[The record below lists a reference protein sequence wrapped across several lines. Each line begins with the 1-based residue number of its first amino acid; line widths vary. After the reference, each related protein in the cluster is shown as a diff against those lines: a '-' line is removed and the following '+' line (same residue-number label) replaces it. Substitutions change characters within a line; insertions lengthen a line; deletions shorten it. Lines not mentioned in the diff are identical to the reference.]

1 MLEIIALTGAII
13 SGGKKL
19 MENEAVADT
28 VNGVLSWVGNALG
41 GKKSVQEK
49 LEKVESGEISEA
61 EVNSLKATLGLALK
75 DNEELQ
81 QQLSSKLEEVKKVA
95 DQQGVS
101 MVTKNN
107 TQNITGN
114 NNIALQDIDTNGNIT
129 IGKP

>member
-1 MLEIIALTGAII
+1 MMEIIALTGAII

-61 EVNSLKATLGLALK
+61 EVNSLKATLEFALE

-95 DQQGVS
+95 DREGVS
-101 MVTKNN
+101 IITKTN
-107 TQNITGN
+107 TMNVTGN
-114 NNIALQDIDTNGNIT
+114 NNISMQDINSGGNIN
-129 IGKP
+129 IG